1 MDISIYHKKWIVP
14 AKCGS
19 RYLDKAFGV
28 TKQYNVAVSGIK
40 NEIQLDNWRNL
51 ALNSSHTK
59 IVAQSDNIFQFWIL
73 PITHIVLRNPLSH
86 LLSALHT
93 DLWGH
98 LDEPT
103 RAIGLVKGN
112 RGLEEILLKYT
123 TTGTGHWS
131 PNLYYNVY
139 MLLQKRPD
147 IQIVPLNKLSEL
159 VESVGLQM
167 DYVPDEYDFSKME
180 VSREDIINWV
190 KTEYP
195 SIWKRIWELYESD
208 AVWVNR
214 VGEKWNLPKITK
226 RKIKPKFI

>member
-1 MDISIYHKKWIVP
+1 MDISIYHKKWIIP

-19 RYLDKAFGV
+19 RYLDKVYGV
-28 TKQYNVAVSGIK
+28 TKQDNIGFSA
-40 NEIQLDNWRNL
+40 IQNQEQINKWRNSV
-51 ALNSSHTK
+51 LNSPYTK
-59 IVAQSDNIFQFWIL
+59 IAAQSDDIFQFWIL

-98 LDEPT
+98 LDIPT
-103 RAIGLVKGN
+103 RTIGLVKGN
-112 RGLEEILLKYT
+112 SHLEEILLKYT

-131 PNLYYNVY
+131 PHLYLNLYT
-139 MLLQKRPD
+139 LLQKRPD
-147 IQIVPLNKLSEL
+147 IQIVPLDKLSKL
-159 VESVGLQM
+159 VESVGLEM
-167 DYVPDEYDFSKME
+167 DYVPDEYNFE
-180 VSREDIINWV
+180 NIGGLTRNEIIDWV

-214 VGEKWNLPKITK
+214 IGEKWNLPKITK
-226 RKIKPKFI
+226 RKRKLI

>member
-1 MDISIYHKKWIVP
+1 MDISIYDKKWIVP

-28 TKQYNVAVSGIK
+28 TEQNNVGVDGIENRTSLNK
-40 NEIQLDNWRNL
+40 WRNL
-51 ALNSSHTK
+51 VLDSPHTK
-59 IVAQSDNIFQFWIL
+59 IVAQSDNIFQFWVL

-98 LDEPT
+98 IDEPT

-112 RGLEEILLKYT
+112 LHLEEILLKYT
-123 TTGTGHWS
+123 KDGTGHWS
-131 PNLYYNVY
+131 PHLYYNLY

-147 IQIVPLNKLSEL
+147 IKVVPIEGLTELLNESGFEL
-159 VESVGLQM
+159 E
-167 DYVPDEYDFSKME
+167 YVPSEYNFEKAGE
-180 VSREDIINWV
+180 PSRGEIINWV

-195 SIWKRIWELYESD
+195 SIWKRIWERYELD
-208 AVWVNR
+208 VKWANR
-214 VGEKWNLPKITK
+214 ITENVGLPKIKK
-226 RKIKPKFI
+226 RKRKLI

>member
-1 MDISIYHKKWIVP
+1 VDVSIYHKKWIVP

-28 TKQYNVAVSGIK
+28 TEQDNFGFSGIN
-40 NEIQLDNWRNL
+40 NEMQLNGWRNTIL
-51 ALNSSHTK
+51 DSPYTK
-59 IVAQSDNIFQFWIL
+59 IAAQSDKIFQFWVL

-103 RAIGLVKGN
+103 RNIGLVKGN
-112 RGLEEILLKYT
+112 LHLEEILLKYT
-123 TTGTGHWS
+123 KDGTGHWS
-131 PNLYYNVY
+131 PHLYFDLY

-147 IQIVPLNKLSEL
+147 IKVVPIESLTELLNESGFEL
-159 VESVGLQM
+159 E
-167 DYVPDEYDFSKME
+167 YVPSEYNFEKVGGPSRDE
-180 VSREDIINWV
+180 IINWV

-195 SIWKRIWELYESD
+195 SIWKRIWERYELD
-208 AVWVNR
+208 VKWANR
-214 VGEKWNLPKITK
+214 ITENVGLPKIKK
-226 RKIKPKFI
+226 RKRKLI

>member
-1 MDISIYHKKWIVP
+1 VDISIYHKKWIVP

-28 TKQYNVAVSGIK
+28 TEQDNVGFSGISTAK
-40 NEIQLDNWRNL
+40 QMDIWRNTI
-51 ALNSSHTK
+51 LNSPHTK
-59 IVAQSDNIFQFWIL
+59 IAAQSHNIFQFWVL

-103 RAIGLVKGN
+103 RTIGLVKGN
-112 RGLEEILLKYT
+112 LHLEEILLKYT
-123 TTGTGHWS
+123 KDGTGHWS
-131 PNLYYNVY
+131 PHLYYNLY

-147 IQIVPLNKLSEL
+147 IKVVPIEGLTELLNESGFEL
-159 VESVGLQM
+159 E
-167 DYVPDEYDFSKME
+167 YVPSEYNFEKAGE
-180 VSREDIINWV
+180 PSRGEIINWV

-195 SIWKRIWELYESD
+195 SIWKRIWERYELD
-208 AVWVNR
+208 VKWANR
-214 VGEKWNLPKITK
+214 ITENVGLPKIKK
-226 RKIKPKFI
+226 RKRKLI

>member
-28 TKQYNVAVSGIK
+28 TKQNNVGFSGIGNVK
-40 NEIQLDNWRNL
+40 QMGVWRNSVL
-51 ALNSSHTK
+51 DSPHIK
-59 IVAQSDNIFQFWIL
+59 IAAQSHNIFQFWVL

-98 LDEPT
+98 LDEPI

-112 RGLEEILLKYT
+112 LHLEEILLKYT
-123 TTGTGHWS
+123 KDGTGHWS
-131 PNLYYNVY
+131 PHLYYNLY
-139 MLLQKRPD
+139 MLSQKRPD
-147 IQIVPLNKLSEL
+147 IQIVPLNKLSEFL
-159 VESVGLQM
+159 ESVGLEEE
-167 DYVPDEYDFSKME
+167 YVPDEYNFANMGIE
-180 VSREDIINWV
+180 REYIINWV
-190 KTEYP
+190 KMEYP

-214 VGEKWNLPKITK
+214 IGENWNLPKIKK
-226 RKIKPKFI
+226 RKRKLI

>member
-19 RYLDKAFGV
+19 RYLDKAFDITEQDNFGFGGIHNEGQIGV
-28 TKQYNVAVSGIK
+28 
-40 NEIQLDNWRNL
+40 WRNSI
-51 ALNSSHTK
+51 LNSPHKK
-59 IVAQSDNIFQFWIL
+59 IAAQSDKIFQFWIL

-112 RGLEEILLKYT
+112 PELEGILLKYT
-123 TTGTGHWS
+123 STGTGHWS
-131 PNLYYNVY
+131 PHLYYNVY

-147 IQIVPLNKLSEL
+147 IQIVPLDKLSEL
-159 VESVGLQM
+159 VESIGLKM
-167 DYVPDEYDFSKME
+167 DYVPDEYNFANMGIE
-180 VSREDIINWV
+180 REYIINWV
-190 KTEYP
+190 KTEHP

-208 AVWVNR
+208 AVWANR
-214 VGEKWNLPKITK
+214 ITEKWDLPKIKRIK
-226 RKIKPKFI
+226 RKLI

>member
-1 MDISIYHKKWIVP
+1 MDISIYHKKWIIP

-19 RYLDKAFGV
+19 RYLDKVFGV
-28 TKQYNVAVSGIK
+28 TGQ
-40 NEIQLDNWRNL
+40 DNIGFSSINDRIGMNKWRNSI
-51 ALNSSHTK
+51 LNSPHTK
-59 IVAQSDNIFQFWIL
+59 IAAQSDNIFQFWIL
-73 PITHIVLRNPLSH
+73 PLTHIVLRNPLSH

-103 RAIGLVKGN
+103 HAIGLVKGN
-112 RGLEEILLKYT
+112 TKLEGILLKYT

-131 PNLYYNVY
+131 PDLYYNVY

-147 IQIVPLNKLSEL
+147 IQIVPIEGLTKLLN
-159 VESVGLQM
+159 ESGF
-167 DYVPDEYDFSKME
+167 DFEYVPSEYNFE
-180 VSREDIINWV
+180 NIAGPTRNEIIDWV

-214 VGEKWNLPKITK
+214 IGEKWNLPKIKRIK
-226 RKIKPKFI
+226 RKLI

>member
-19 RYLDKAFGV
+19 RYLDKAFEIIEQDNFGF
-28 TKQYNVAVSGIK
+28 SGIH
-40 NEIQLDNWRNL
+40 NEVQLGAWRNSI
-51 ALNSSHTK
+51 LNSPHTK
-59 IVAQSDNIFQFWIL
+59 IAAQSDEIFQFWIL

-98 LDEPT
+98 LNEPI

-112 RGLEEILLKYT
+112 SHLEEILLKYT

-131 PNLYYNVY
+131 SDLYYNVY
-139 MLLQKRPD
+139 MLLQQRPD
-147 IQIVPLNKLSEL
+147 IQIVPLDKLSEF
-159 VESVGLQM
+159 VESIGLKM
-167 DYVPDEYDFSKME
+167 DYVPDEYNFENMGIE
-180 VSREDIINWV
+180 REYIINWV

-208 AVWVNR
+208 AVWMNR
-214 VGEKWNLPKITK
+214 IGEKWNLPKIKRIK
-226 RKIKPKFI
+226 RKLI

>member
-1 MDISIYHKKWIVP
+1 VDVSIYHKKWIVP

-28 TKQYNVAVSGIK
+28 TEQDNIGFSASAIF
-40 NEIQLDNWRNL
+40 NRIRLDEWRNSV
-51 ALNSSHTK
+51 LNSPHTK
-59 IVAQSDNIFQFWIL
+59 ISAQSDRIFQFWIL

-98 LDEPT
+98 LDEPIRT
-103 RAIGLVKGN
+103 IGLVKGN
-112 RGLEEILLKYT
+112 LHLEEILLKYT
-123 TTGTGHWS
+123 STGTGHWS

-147 IQIVPLNKLSEL
+147 VQIVPLNKLSEL
-159 VESVGLQM
+159 VESVGLKM
-167 DYVPDEYDFSKME
+167 DYVPDEYNFANMGIE
-180 VSREDIINWV
+180 REYIINWV

-208 AVWVNR
+208 AIWANR
-214 VGEKWNLPKITK
+214 INEKWSLPKIKK
-226 RKIKPKFI
+226 RKRKLI

>member
-1 MDISIYHKKWIVP
+1 MDVSIYHKKWIIP

-28 TKQYNVAVSGIK
+28 TEQDNFGFSGIHNK
-40 NEIQLDNWRNL
+40 IQMNVWRNSI
-51 ALNSSHTK
+51 LNSPYTK
-59 IVAQSDNIFQFWIL
+59 IAAQSDKIFQFWIL

-86 LLSALHT
+86 LFSALHT

-98 LDEPT
+98 LDEPI

-131 PNLYYNVY
+131 PHLHYNVY

-159 VESVGLQM
+159 VESVGLKM
-167 DYVPDEYDFSKME
+167 DYVPDEYNFSKME
-180 VSREDIINWV
+180 FSREDIINWV

-208 AVWVNR
+208 AVWMNKI
-214 VGEKWNLPKITK
+214 GEKWNLPKIKRIK
-226 RKIKPKFI
+226 RKLI

>member
-1 MDISIYHKKWIVP
+1 MDVSIYHKKWIVP

-28 TKQYNVAVSGIK
+28 TEQDNVGFSGIN
-40 NEIQLDNWRNL
+40 NERQMDVWRNTIL
-51 ALNSSHTK
+51 DSPYTK
-59 IVAQSDNIFQFWIL
+59 IATQSDKIFQFWIL

-98 LDEPT
+98 LNEST
-103 RAIGLVKGN
+103 RNIGLVKGN
-112 RGLEEILLKYT
+112 LHLEEILLKYT
-123 TTGTGHWS
+123 STGTGHWS
-131 PNLYYNVY
+131 PDLYCNVY

-167 DYVPDEYDFSKME
+167 DYVPDEYDFSKLG

-208 AVWVNR
+208 AIWANR
-214 VGEKWNLPKITK
+214 INEKWSLPKIKK
-226 RKIKPKFI
+226 RKLKLI

>member
-1 MDISIYHKKWIVP
+1 MDISIYDKKWIVP

-19 RYLDKAFGV
+19 RYLDKVFGV
-28 TKQYNVAVSGIK
+28 TKQNNVGFSGIGNVK
-40 NEIQLDNWRNL
+40 QMGVWRNSVL
-51 ALNSSHTK
+51 DSPHTK
-59 IVAQSDNIFQFWIL
+59 IAAQSDKIFQFWVL

-98 LDEPT
+98 LDVPT
-103 RAIGLVKGN
+103 RNIGLIKEN
-112 RGLEEILLKYT
+112 LALKEILLKYT

-131 PNLYYNVY
+131 PHLYYNLY

-147 IQIVPLNKLSEL
+147 IQIVPLNKLSEFL
-159 VESVGLQM
+159 ESVGLEEE
-167 DYVPDEYDFSKME
+167 YVPDEYNFANMGIE
-180 VSREDIINWV
+180 REYIINWV
-190 KTEYP
+190 KMEYP

-214 VGEKWNLPKITK
+214 IGENWNLPKIKK
-226 RKIKPKFI
+226 RKRNLI